1 MIREIGVALVT
12 HDCKPRAS
20 GDDPRGGGAGDGLHQ

>member
-20 GDDPRGGGAGDGLHQ
+20 GDDPPMPHIDRLGIA